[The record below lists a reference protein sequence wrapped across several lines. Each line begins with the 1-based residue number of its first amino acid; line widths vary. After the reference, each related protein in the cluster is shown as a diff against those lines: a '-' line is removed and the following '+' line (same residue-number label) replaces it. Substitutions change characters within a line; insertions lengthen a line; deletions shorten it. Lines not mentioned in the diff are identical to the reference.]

1 VAATIDDETVAVMLE
16 PIQGVAGVIH
26 ASQSFVLGLQSLI
39 KEMGLL
45 LFLVE
50 VQIGMGHTGALF
62 AYQQIGVKPE
72 SLRSAKAWAAV
83 YPCLPCWPP
92 NAVARSGYSQKNG

>member
-16 PIQGVAGVIH
+16 PIQGEAGVIH

-62 AYQQIGVKPE
+62 SYQQIGVKPDIIT
-72 SLRSAKAWAAV
+72 LGKGMGGFIPLSALLASE
-83 YPCLPCWPP
+83 C
-92 NAVARSGYSQKNG
+92 RFEIRI